1 MLGGVLMKTIQ
12 NTNVIY
18 SFKPNMMPV
27 ETVEP
32 GEVFKVYT
40 NDCFFQQITS
50 EDMVLT
56 SIDHSTLNPAT
67 GPIFINGAEP
77 GDLLKIK
84 ILNID
89 IADKGVV
96 MIATGEGVLAE
107 KAKKSLVKIIP
118 IKDRCCQ
125 INGLEIPIN
134 PMIGVIGVAPENEDG
149 EWGTDSPWK
158 HGGNMDTKDICE
170 GTTIYFPV
178 RQVGGLLALGDLHA
192 IMGDGEICFTGLEVK
207 GEVTLIVDVIK
218 NKTVN
223 WPILETSYAT
233 MVIASGD
240 TLDDAI
246 KAASDQAVE
255 HLASGLEIS
264 WEEAYMLASL
274 VVDIKISQVVDP
286 KKTARA
292 VIPKTIL
299 ITDKLIRNI

>member
-1 MLGGVLMKTIQ
+1 MKTIQ

-18 SFKPNMMPV
+18 SFKPNMTSV

-32 GEVFKVYT
+32 GEVFKVQT

-77 GDLLKIK
+77 GDILKVK
-84 ILNID
+84 ILSIE
-89 IADKGVV
+89 IAEHGVA
-96 MIATGEGVLAE
+96 MIATGEGVLSE
-107 KAKKSLVKIIP
+107 KVKKSLVKIIP
-118 IKDRCCQ
+118 IRDGCCQ
-125 INGLEIPIN
+125 INGLEIPIK
-134 PMIGVIGVAPENEDG
+134 PMIGVIGVAPGKEDG

-178 RQVGGLLALGDLHA
+178 RQNGGLLALGDLHA
-192 IMGDGEICFTGLEVK
+192 IMGDGEICFAGCEVK
-207 GEVTLIVDVIK
+207 GEVTLKVDVVKHK
-218 NKTVN
+218 NVT
-223 WPILETSYAT
+223 WPILETSSAT

-246 KAASDQAVE
+246 RAVADQAVE
-255 HLASGLEIS
+255 LLAKGLEIS
-264 WEEAYMLASL
+264 WEEAYMMASL
-274 VVDIKISQVVDP
+274 IVDIRISQVVDP

-299 ITDKLIRNI
+299 NTDKLIRSI

>member
-1 MLGGVLMKTIQ
+1 MKTVES
-12 NTNVIY
+12 TNVIY
-18 SFKPNMMPV
+18 SFKPNMTSV
-27 ETVEP
+27 VIVEP
-32 GEVFKVYT
+32 GEIFKVET

-77 GDLLKIK
+77 GDLLKVK
-84 ILNID
+84 ILNVD
-89 IADKGVV
+89 IAEKGVV
-96 MIATGEGVLAE
+96 MIAPGEGVLAE

-134 PMIGVIGVAPENEDG
+134 PMIGVIGVAPGNGDG

-178 RQVGGLLALGDLHA
+178 RQAGGHLALGDLHA
-192 IMGDGEICFTGLEVK
+192 IMGDGEICFTGLEVQ
-207 GEVTLIVDVIK
+207 GEVTLKVDVIK
-218 NKTVN
+218 NKTVT

-246 KAASDQAVE
+246 KSASDQGVE
-255 HLASGLEIS
+255 HLAKGLEIS

-286 KKTARA
+286 KKTVRA
-292 VIPKTIL
+292 IIPKMIL
-299 ITDKLIRNI
+299 NTDKLVRSIKGL

>member
-1 MLGGVLMKTIQ
+1 MKTVH
-12 NTNVIY
+12 NANVIY
-18 SFKPNMMPV
+18 SFKHNMTPV
-27 ETVEP
+27 ITVEP
-32 GEVFKVYT
+32 GEIFKVMT

-50 EDMVLT
+50 ENDILT
-56 SIDHSTLNPAT
+56 EIDHSTLNPAT

-77 GDLLKIK
+77 GDILKVK

-107 KAKKSLVKIIP
+107 KAKKSIVKIIP

-125 INGLEIPIN
+125 INGLEIPID
-134 PMIGVIGVAPENEDG
+134 PMIGVIGVAPGDVDG

-170 GTTIYFPV
+170 GATIYFPV
-178 RQVGGLLALGDLHA
+178 RQDGGLLALGDLHA
-192 IMGDGEICFTGLEVK
+192 IMGDGEICFTGLEVQ
-207 GEVTLIVDVIK
+207 GEVTLRVDVIK
-218 NKTVN
+218 QKSVT
-223 WPILETSYAT
+223 WPILETPSAT

-240 TLDDAI
+240 TIDDAI
-246 KAASDQAVE
+246 KAAADQAVE

-274 VVDIKISQVVDP
+274 AVDIRISQVVDP
-286 KKTARA
+286 KKTVRA
-292 VIPKTIL
+292 VIPKAIL
-299 ITDKLIRNI
+299 NTDELIRSI